1 MSAPEISGNLAERPI
16 LEVVRALHSG
26 GATGVLEVDSAG
38 HRRRLHFRDGELFL
52 PGNHPL
58 ARLLAEQVEEVRG
71 SHGGGASPGDAA
83 REDKRRRLL
92 DLVSRIAGVILDW
105 RDGVFRFQ
113 IGAAG
118 LPADLVGPL
127 PTRRLLM
134 VASTRGVEDAELA
147 RRFGGEDVR
156 LVSVGEPQKGGDLLG
171 LTPEEM
177 WLLERLRGP
186 MAVADLLRESPLPA
200 EAVHL
205 HLAQLNTVGLV
216 APAPERTARPPTEG
230 DVDAEVINRLGDR
243 LARELAEEPIGFE
256 PETHRAM
263 VADLL
268 ARVGGVNYY
277 ELLEIPPSAPGE
289 EVHAA
294 YERLARLVHPA
305 NARRLEIEGKEE
317 ALRILFEQATRAYL
331 VLSDPER
338 RRVYNQRQLIELAAT
353 ERTGAERQ
361 TERRELARQHFER
374 AATLAAASEFHFAIE
389 LLQEASR
396 IDPRSEYLVALGR
409 LQERNPNWR
418 RRAVESYRSALELDP
433 DSAEVRFALGR
444 LYEELEE
451 LDRAR
456 VQYAAT
462 VRLRPHHHEAAER
475 LAKLME
481 GRGKGAG
488 GGGLFD
494 RIFRRT

>member
-1 MSAPEISGNLAERPI
+1 M
-16 LEVVRALHSG
+16 
-26 GATGVLEVDSAG
+26 
-38 HRRRLHFRDGELFL
+38 
-52 PGNHPL
+52 
-58 ARLLAEQVEEVRG
+58 
-71 SHGGGASPGDAA
+71 
-83 REDKRRRLL
+83 
-92 DLVSRIAGVILDW
+92 
-105 RDGVFRFQ
+105 
-113 IGAAG
+113 
-118 LPADLVGPL
+118 
-127 PTRRLLM
+127 
-134 VASTRGVEDAELA
+134 
-147 RRFGGEDVR
+147 
-156 LVSVGEPQKGGDLLG
+156 
-171 LTPEEM
+171 
-177 WLLERLRGP
+177 
-186 MAVADLLRESPLPA
+186 
-200 EAVHL
+200 
-205 HLAQLNTVGLV
+205 
-216 APAPERTARPPTEG
+216 
-230 DVDAEVINRLGDR
+230 
-243 LARELAEEPIGFE
+243 ARELAEEPVGFE

-361 TERRELARQHFER
+361 LEQRELARQHFER

-396 IDPRSEYLVALGR
+396 IDPRPEYLVALGR

-418 RRAVESYRSALELDP
+418 RRAVETYRSALQLDP
-433 DSAEVRFALGR
+433 DSVEVRFALGR

-456 VQYAAT
+456 VQFAAV
-462 VRLRPHHHEAAER
+462 VRLRPGHREATER
-475 LAKLME
+475 LGRLME
-481 GRGKGAG
+481 GRVKGPG